1 MMRRF
6 YTGLLAA
13 LLVLGL
19 LGVEPLQAKVY
30 KMKPEERAAA
40 LKEKRAKRARAKKVG
55 KAAPGA
61 DQGGWVEVKPGERIS
76 KKNRKSQVDE
86 VAKAAERKS
95 EKAKKS
101 TKSTKSKKSKKAS
114 EEPVAEKQQKKS
126 RKSHKDVSE
135 AVKPEKKS
143 RKSMQ
148 EPVKASGEAI
158 VVEKKGHKSKAE
170 KQTEQEPEQKPDQK
184 IDQKIEKRAGE
195 HSERKSGKKSRKSAS
210 RGDRKVGRDF
220 SDGHKVSASSA
231 EVHRAVPARPAT
243 VTVDDPKNS
252 PLSVSGQEKSV
263 VIPEVRQE
271 VQPGPL
277 DASRPVNS
285 DVKAGEGRF

>member
-19 LGVEPLQAKVY
+19 LGAEPLQAKVY

-40 LKEKRAKRARAKKVG
+40 LKEKRVKSTRAKKAG
-55 KAAPGA
+55 KASPGA

-76 KKNRKSQVDE
+76 KKNRKSKVDE
-86 VAKAAERKS
+86 VATAAERKG
-95 EKAKKS
+95 EKSK
-101 TKSTKSKKSKKAS
+101 KSKKSKKAS
-114 EEPVAEKQQKKS
+114 EEVVAEKPQKKS
-126 RKSHKDVSE
+126 RKSHKDVAE

-143 RKSMQ
+143 RKSLQ

-170 KQTEQEPEQKPDQK
+170 KRMEQEPDQTL
-184 IDQKIEKRAGE
+184 EKRAGE
-195 HSERKSGKKSRKSAS
+195 RSERKSGKTSRTSAS

-231 EVHRAVPARPAT
+231 EVHRSMPARQTPAA
-243 VTVDDPKNS
+243 VTTEDPRSS
-252 PLSVSGQEKSV
+252 PVSVSGQEKNA
-263 VIPEVRQE
+263 VIPAVRQE

-277 DASRPVNS
+277 DASRPVSS